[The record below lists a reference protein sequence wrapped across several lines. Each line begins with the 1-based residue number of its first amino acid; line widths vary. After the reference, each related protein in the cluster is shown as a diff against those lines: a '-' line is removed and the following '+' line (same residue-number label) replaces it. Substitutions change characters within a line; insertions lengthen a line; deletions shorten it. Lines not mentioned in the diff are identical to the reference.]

1 MQKEV
6 RSTVE
11 ALRKG
16 SSIMYPTDTIWGIGC
31 DATNSEA
38 VDKIYRIKKR
48 DKAHSML
55 ILVADIQMAEQYLNE
70 LPEIAIQLFA
80 CADRPLS
87 IVIDGACNLAGNL
100 PAQDGSI
107 GIRIP
112 DEDFCLAMLRQFRR
126 PIVSTSANFSGQPT
140 ANCFR
145 EIDPALSDR
154 IDYVANWRQNE
165 KPSKKAS
172 SIIRLMADGE
182 IQILRK

>member
-6 RSTVE
+6 RSAVE

-16 SSIMYPTDTIWGIGC
+16 LSILYPTDTIWGIGC
-31 DATNSEA
+31 DASNADA
-38 VDKIYRIKKR
+38 VQKIYRIKKR
-48 DKAHSML
+48 EPTQSML
-55 ILVADIQMAEQYLNE
+55 ILVADIQMAEQYVKE
-70 LPEIAIQLFA
+70 LPDIAIQLFE
-80 CADRPLS
+80 CADQPLT
-87 IVIDGACNLAGNL
+87 IVMDGAWNLAENL

-112 DEDFCLAMLRQFRR
+112 DEDFCQQMLRQFRR

-145 EIDPALSDR
+145 EINPVLSAR
-154 IDYVANWRQNE
+154 VDYVVNWRRNE

-172 SIIRLMADGE
+172 SIIRLKTGGE